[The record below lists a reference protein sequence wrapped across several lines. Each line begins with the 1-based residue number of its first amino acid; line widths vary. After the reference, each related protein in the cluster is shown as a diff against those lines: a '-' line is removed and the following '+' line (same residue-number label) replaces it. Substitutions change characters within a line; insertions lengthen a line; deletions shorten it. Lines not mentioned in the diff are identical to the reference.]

1 LLLFLLLFPSLPLL
15 KFTIQALSVLFA
27 LGEED
32 LIAGALP
39 VPGDSRLGSPWEIAI
54 PARS

>member
-1 LLLFLLLFPSLPLL
+1 MFLLLFPSLPLL

-39 VPGDSRLGSPWEIAI
+39 VPGDSRLGSPREISI

>member
-1 LLLFLLLFPSLPLL
+1 LPLL
-15 KFTIQALSVLFA
+15 KLTFHALLALFA

-39 VPGDSRLGSPWEIAI
+39 VPGDSRLGSPREISI